1 VASWHTF
8 SMRFVVPREPGV
20 ASLPRRAGAGA
31 IDVLVMGGGLVGV
44 AAAVGAATA
53 NWRGGEQS
61 SWADRVAQSE
71 VWVRPALSGAA
82 ASLQLTGR
90 NWRSPGMRA
99 AGIRRV
105 DARTHEPVSIRSAFV
120 GLLVQTAAERIS
132 RTLGHPANT
141 RAEAR
146 RLAANDEIERM
157 RASRPD
163 EDPKQ
168 LIIDSAEIR
177 KRHGASTCTWMLP
190 RMAGRAA
197 LEQLPAIWSGSRQ
210 TLSERLAGTVVVVD
224 SPPLRFTSREWW
236 QSRL

>member
-1 VASWHTF
+1 
-8 SMRFVVPREPGV
+8 MQLVVPREPEV
-20 ASLPRRAGAGA
+20 ASLPRRAAAGA
-31 IDVLVMGGGLVGV
+31 IDVLVMGGGVVG
-44 AAAVGAATA
+44 AAAAIGAATA

-61 SWADRVAQSE
+61 SWAERFRQSE
-71 VWVRPALSGAA
+71 VWVRPGLAGAA
-82 ASLQLTGR
+82 GSLQLAAR

-105 DARTHEPVSIRSAFV
+105 DARTHEPVRIRSAFV
-120 GLLVQTAAERIS
+120 GLLVQTGADRIS
-132 RTLGHPANT
+132 RTLGQPAHK

-197 LEQLPAIWSGSRQ
+197 VEQLPALWSGSRQ
-210 TLSERLAGTVVVVD
+210 TLSERLAGTVTVLD
-224 SPPLRFTSREWW
+224 R
-236 QSRL
+236 